1 MKSVIERVDAA
12 EAASHGRLLDLQYDS
27 GHHDERQ
34 LIEHAQCTLTFL
46 FLCLE
51 KIRITISF
59 TSGQ

>member
-1 MKSVIERVDAA
+1 MNSVIERVDAA

-34 LIEHAQCTLTFL
+34 LIEHAQCTL
-46 FLCLE
+46 E